1 MFEFW
6 SRLFDPTGF
15 APQAFGESWTPTLL
29 WLHATSDLLIWLAFV
44 SLPLILLYFSRRRDL
59 PFSRLF
65 VLFALFI
72 LACGTVHLLQ
82 ALALEYPIHRFTGV
96 MKAVTALL
104 SWITV
109 IALIPIIPR
118 VMIAMST
125 AAKGTD
131 TTLHRALSSSDR
143 PAPLRPYL
151 IAVLAAILALLARGA
166 IDPLL
171 GGDQLFVI
179 ALLAVVYISWQYGFR
194 PAIVTL
200 VLSVFG
206 YSYFFVAPRY
216 TFVVPE
222 LSNQLAVVLFFFCG
236 VACAALGESQRVAQK
251 RSREA
256 LAAAVARQE
265 ELVSEI
271 VQRERIE
278 EALRISER
286 RFQDLVETLPQLV
299 WTCHTNGECDYLSRQ
314 WVEYAGRSEAQ
325 MLRYGWLDSIH
336 PADQERLADAWR
348 AAVDSE
354 EEFNIEYRI
363 RRHDGVYRWFF
374 TRAVLARNEYGL
386 GEKWYGTNT
395 DIEDRKRAEQDAAQ
409 LAAIVTSSGDAIIS
423 KDINGVITSWNRSAE
438 RLFGYTATEAIGR
451 PVTLLIPPERLDEEP
466 AILARIRRGETIEPY
481 ETVRRRKDG
490 ALIDVALTVSP
501 MRDATGTVFGA
512 SKVVRDI
519 TDRKRAEEAVHA
531 SEVRFRTLTDTVPQ
545 MVWQADP
552 QGQPTYFNRR
562 WYEYTGRELH
572 SRQSSVW
579 CTDLLHP
586 DDRERVLTTWNLAVV
601 KQPDEYTEEFRLL
614 RESDGEYRWLMS
626 VAVPLRDSS
635 GRVDEWVGTL
645 TDIDDQ
651 KRHAETLERMVRER
665 TVDLA
670 VEIEERKAAEQQVR
684 SIAAELQRSNGEL
697 EQFAYIASHDLQ
709 EPLRKIQ
716 AFGDRL
722 VTKCRAEL
730 SDTGKEY
737 VDRMLTAAGR
747 MRRLIDDLLSFS
759 RVTTQQRE
767 FTRIDFTKLVQEV
780 VADLDERLLQTQG
793 TVEVGPLPDLEADP
807 SQMRQLFQN
816 LIANAVKFHRP
827 GVPPV
832 VEIRGEIVTHPPATS
847 EGEPIPMARVIV
859 KDNGIGLD
867 EKYLDRIFEVFQR
880 LHGKHKYEGTGVGL
894 AICRK
899 IVERHSGTITAQSRE
914 GEGATFIVLLP
925 LRQTE

>member
-118 VMIAMST
+118 VMVAMST

-143 PAPLRPYL
+143 PDPLRPYL

-166 IDPLL
+166 IDPLV

-194 PAIVTL
+194 SAIVTL

-236 VACAALGESQRVAQK
+236 VACAALGESQWVAQK

-348 AAVDSE
+348 AAVESE

-423 KDINGVITSWNRSAE
+423 KDTNGVITSWNRSAE

-501 MRDATGTVFGA
+501 MRDATGTIFGA
-512 SKVVRDI
+512 SKVARDI

-531 SEVRFRTLTDTVPQ
+531 SEVRFRTLTDAVPQ
-545 MVWQADP
+545 MVWQANP

-572 SRQSSVW
+572 SPQSSIW
-579 CTDLLHP
+579 GTDLLHP
-586 DDRERVLTTWNLAVV
+586 NDRDRVLTTWNLAVV

-665 TVDLA
+665 TVALA
-670 VEIEERKAAEQQVR
+670 AEVEERKAAEQQVR
-684 SIAAELQRSNGEL
+684 NIATELQRSNGEL

-730 SDTGKEY
+730 SDAGKVY

-767 FTRIDFTKLVQEV
+767 FMRIDFTKLVQEV

-793 TVEVGPLPDLEADP
+793 TVDVGPLPDLEADP

-832 VEIRGEIVTHPPATS
+832 VEIRGEIVTQPPATS
-847 EGEPIPMARVIV
+847 EAQPIPMARVTV

-880 LHGKHKYEGTGVGL
+880 LHGKHEYEGTGVGL

-899 IVERHSGTITAQSRE
+899 IVERHGGTITAQSRE
-914 GEGATFIVLLP
+914 GDGATFVVLLP
-925 LRQTE
+925 LRQT